1 MWGIKLIRNFL
12 TVIKSLSK
20 RRALFLVLLVTL
32 YTVITVYLFSGLI
45 DYMIFNSVTLSALH
59 SSLISIVGYAKYQA
73 ITGFIQTFSKLFIF
87 LIFFLY
93 GYLFYRREIKKQY
106 TENMAHIMNEVSLIA
121 SGNFDHRINAKY
133 HNNLDTLAKDIN
145 NIVLKLKEAIEEER
159 KIENTKNELI
169 TNVSHDL
176 RTPLTS
182 TIGYLGLIEQDK
194 YRDEIELRHYTGIA
208 YKKALNL
215 ENLINELFEYTRMQ
229 DKRII
234 LNKESIDIAEILA
247 QLITENRW
255 HFIQNNL
262 TCREHIPTHPISVI
276 GDGEKLA
283 RVFNNLIMNAIH
295 YGKKGTFIDIEAKV
309 EDNWVV
315 VSVSNFGEQIPS
327 IDLPHI
333 FERFYRA
340 EKSRST
346 NTGGSGLGLAIAKSI
361 VEHHDGIIEA
371 NSTSEKTNFTVRLKQ
386 KVDNA

>member
-1 MWGIKLIRNFL
+1 
-12 TVIKSLSK
+12 
-20 RRALFLVLLVTL
+20 
-32 YTVITVYLFSGLI
+32 
-45 DYMIFNSVTLSALH
+45 MIFNSVTLSALH

-73 ITGFIQTFSKLFIF
+73 ITGFIQTFSKVFIF
-87 LIFFLY
+87 LIFLFY
-93 GYLFYRREIKKQY
+93 AYLFYRREIKKQY
-106 TENMAHIMNEVSLIA
+106 VKNMFHIMNEVSLIA
-121 SGNFDHRINAKY
+121 NGNFNHKIEARYN
-133 HNNLDTLAKDIN
+133 NNLDILAKNIN
-145 NIVLKLKEAIEEER
+145 HIVIKLQDAIEEER

-182 TIGYLGLIEQDK
+182 TIGYLGLVEQDK

-208 YKKALNL
+208 YRKALNL
-215 ENLINELFEYTRMQ
+215 EHLINELFEYTRMQ
-229 DKRII
+229 DKQII
-234 LNKESIDIAEILA
+234 LKKENIDIAEILA
-247 QLITENRW
+247 QIITENRW
-255 HFIQNNL
+255 YFIQNDL
-262 TCREHIPTHPISVI
+262 TCREHLLTHPISVI

-295 YGKKGTFIDIEAKV
+295 YGKNGKFIDIEAKL
-309 EDNWVV
+309 DKNWVV
-315 VSVSNFGEQIPS
+315 VSISNFGEQIPS

-371 NSTSEKTNFTVRLKQ
+371 NSTSEKTIFTVRLKQ
-386 KVDNA
+386 KVNNT